1 MCKYRSTYDPFI
13 VPWLQCYVLHLHC
26 FNVLHS
32 MYTTH
37 ITQHHQNL
45 YVTEICSAH
54 PKKKIKYR
62 MKNLKVSNKDN

>member
-1 MCKYRSTYDPFI
+1 
-13 VPWLQCYVLHLHC
+13 
-26 FNVLHS
+26 

-54 PKKKIKYR
+54 PKKYIYIQNEESESVKQRQLDKMLTTDNVFQGILKSN
-62 MKNLKVSNKDN
+62 MKVM

>member
-1 MCKYRSTYDPFI
+1 
-13 VPWLQCYVLHLHC
+13 
-26 FNVLHS
+26 

-54 PKKKIKYR
+54 PKKKKIQNEESESVKQR
-62 MKNLKVSNKDN
+62 QLDKMLTTDNVFQGILKSNMKVM